1 MKTLQLKYQDIIF
14 NNKQCKVL
22 TIRDITEIKRFAK
35 VSADNKMLSLLNSS
49 VTHEMI
55 TPLKCVIQFGT
66 TLLKSKDPKVVKE
79 AELIVST
86 AKLLLSQVKQTLDKN
101 MLDNNSFTPNFE
113 YYPLNKSIID
123 VTRILNGQ
131 AALQNISFKVSVPE
145 KEVVILLD
153 QLRLQQVIINL
164 LSNAIKFSKA
174 HDTINVEVTTESPLN
189 L

>member
-1 MKTLQLKYQDIIF
+1 
-14 NNKQCKVL
+14 
-22 TIRDITEIKRFAK
+22 
-35 VSADNKMLSLLNSS
+35 
-49 VTHEMI
+49 
-55 TPLKCVIQFGT
+55 
-66 TLLKSKDPKVVKE
+66 
-79 AELIVST
+79 
-86 AKLLLSQVKQTLDKN
+86 

>member
-1 MKTLQLKYQDIIF
+1 
-14 NNKQCKVL
+14 
-22 TIRDITEIKRFAK
+22 
-35 VSADNKMLSLLNSS
+35 
-49 VTHEMI
+49 
-55 TPLKCVIQFGT
+55 
-66 TLLKSKDPKVVKE
+66 
-79 AELIVST
+79 
-86 AKLLLSQVKQTLDKN
+86 

-131 AALQNISFKVSVPE
+131 AALQNISFKVTVPE

-174 HDTINVEVTTESPLN
+174 HDTINVEVTTEGPLDLQSRKITVFIKVTDKGIGISSQDIKN
-189 L
+189 MFKPFFKTTDSNNSM

>member
-1 MKTLQLKYQDIIF
+1 
-14 NNKQCKVL
+14 
-22 TIRDITEIKRFAK
+22 
-35 VSADNKMLSLLNSS
+35 
-49 VTHEMI
+49 
-55 TPLKCVIQFGT
+55 
-66 TLLKSKDPKVVKE
+66 
-79 AELIVST
+79 
-86 AKLLLSQVKQTLDKN
+86 

-131 AALQNISFKVSVPE
+131 AALQNISFKVTVPE

-174 HDTINVEVTTESPLN
+174 HDTINVEVTTEGPLDLQSRKITVFIKVTDKGIGISSQDIKN
-189 L
+189 MFKPFFKTTDSNNSL